1 MGRIAQGVRVR
12 EYSRDDLG
20 GCLTPL
26 LFIVLFA
33 LVAVGCSS
41 LKSTELTFA
50 GKGVMLRGIEP
61 FTTSVEYYDKT
72 AKAVKVK
79 RARIDPPVWIVSEE
93 MLDNSAAP
101 LETR

>member
-1 MGRIAQGVRVR
+1 MGRFTRKLIIAALLL
-12 EYSRDDLG
+12 LG
-20 GCLTPL
+20 GC
-26 LFIVLFA
+26 
-33 LVAVGCSS
+33 GS

-79 RARIDPPVWIVSEE
+79 TARIDPPVWIVSEE
-93 MLDNSAAP
+93 MLEGSAGQ
-101 LETR
+101 LTQK

>member
-1 MGRIAQGVRVR
+1 MGRFTQKLIVAALLL
-12 EYSRDDLG
+12 LG
-20 GCLTPL
+20 GC
-26 LFIVLFA
+26 
-33 LVAVGCSS
+33 GS

-50 GKGVMLRGIEP
+50 GKGVMLRGIEH

-93 MLDNSAAP
+93 MLEGRSGG
-101 LETR
+101 LK